1 MSHFIKDGNTFTVS
15 HDNALTVLDSL
26 PAATYV
32 LKLRPSGQ
40 FYLEEIE
47 KMQFTGKIYGDS
59 SKLCDRI
66 MRTFDDRTVSTG
78 VLLSGEKGSGK
89 TMLAKM
95 ISMEAAVKGMP
106 TIVINSPFSGD
117 AFNNFMQLISHPC
130 VVIFDEFEKVFSRE
144 DQEQLLT
151 LLDGVFSAKKLF
163 LLTCNEKYRID
174 SHMRNR
180 PGRIFYSIEF
190 DGLDASFIR
199 EYCVD
204 NLIDQNKVD
213 GVCRI
218 AMIFNKFNFDMLK
231 ALVEEINR
239 YNETPQEAIKYL
251 NAKPEHSET
260 APFDVTIKH
269 KGSFLPN
276 SALED
281 CKRINVNPLSN
292 KSFTISF
299 KIDDAEE
306 EDGYSFE
313 YIELDYSNLV
323 SLDIAKEVF
332 IFANGDYEVY
342 LTKGK
347 DVSFKIHESAF

>member
-15 HDNALTVLDSL
+15 HDNALTVMDHL

-32 LKLRPSGQ
+32 LKMRPSGQ

-59 SKLCDRI
+59 LKLCNRV
-66 MRTFDDRTVSTG
+66 MRTFDDRSVSTG

-95 ISMEAAVKGMP
+95 ISMDAATKGMP

-130 VVIFDEFEKVFSRE
+130 VVIFDEFEKVFSRD

-163 LLTCNEKYRID
+163 LLTCNEKHRID
-174 SHMRNR
+174 NHMRNR
-180 PGRIFYSIEF
+180 PGRIFYSIDF

-199 EYCVD
+199 EYCID
-204 NLIDQNKVD
+204 NLVDQSKVD

-251 NAKPEHSET
+251 NAKPEHSEK
-260 APFDVTIKH
+260 ALFDVAIKH
-269 KGSFLPN
+269 KGVFLPD
-276 SALED
+276 SAFED
-281 CKRINVNPLSN
+281 YKKINVNPLSN
-292 KSFTISF
+292 GSFTITF
-299 KIDDAEE
+299 KIDDAED

-313 YIELDYSNLV
+313 YLELGYSDLI
-323 SLDIAKEVF
+323 SLDAFKEVF
-332 IFANGDYEVY
+332 IFAKDDYEVY
-342 LTKGK
+342 LTKSK
-347 DVSFKIHESAF
+347 ETSFKIHESAF